1 MKTRRLALA
10 AMLFLLVNAP
20 YAEPQGNAQ
29 PGEHLGALLCET
41 SCSAGAAPRRA
52 ARKAPM
58 AGPRMNPPPKAAPMS
73 P

>member
-29 PGEHLGALLCET
+29 PGERLGALLCET
-41 SCSAGAAPRRA
+41 SCSAGARP
-52 ARKAPM
+52 
-58 AGPRMNPPPKAAPMS
+58 
-73 P
+73 